1 MRHLTL
7 TAALLCAFGLQAQPA
22 QAAGEGLRV
31 DAQRDPWPLWQSR
44 VTNLNNG
51 PANAGLGLGSY
62 LPLGSAR
69 WSGDH
74 FFSWGK
80 WGDAGG
86 LRATGALLWAPSAQQ
101 LDSNPFSNPF
111 SSPLWRQATG
121 VASAGTPH
129 EADTTTPAAYVG
141 LGYSAYWAKTGIG
154 LSADLGLVSQRPG
167 QLLQASRNSESLW
180 RSLQVSPMLQ
190 VNLSYAF

>member
-7 TAALLCAFGLQAQPA
+7 TAAVLCALSLQAPTA
-22 QAAGEGLRV
+22 LAAGEGLRV

-44 VTNLNNG
+44 VAALNTT
-51 PANAGLGLGSY
+51 PANAGLSLGSY
-62 LPLGSAR
+62 LPLGATR

-74 FFSWGK
+74 FFSWGRL
-80 WGDAGG
+80 GESGG
-86 LRATGALLWAPSAQQ
+86 LRATGALLWATTPQQ
-101 LDSNPFSNPF
+101 LDSKPF
-111 SSPLWRQATG
+111 SSPLWRQAPHAN
-121 VASAGTPH
+121 VAWSTH
-129 EADTTTPAAYVG
+129 EPDITAQPAAYVG

-154 LSADLGLVSQRPG
+154 VSADLGLVSQRPG
-167 QLLQASRNSESLW
+167 QLLQAGRGSESLW

>member
-1 MRHLTL
+1 MRHMTL
-7 TAALLCAFGLQAQPA
+7 TAALLSALALQAPWV

-31 DAQRDPWPLWQSR
+31 DALRDPWPQWQNRLTS
-44 VTNLNNG
+44 LNSN
-51 PANAGLGLGSY
+51 PANGGLGLGSY

-74 FFSWGK
+74 YFSWGK
-80 WGDAGG
+80 LGDTGA
-86 LRATGALLWAPSAQQ
+86 LRATGALLWNSSTQQ
-101 LDSNPFSNPF
+101 LDNKPFT
-111 SSPLWRQATG
+111 SPWWRQVPG
-121 VASAGTPH
+121 ASAAWVAH
-129 EADTTTPAAYVG
+129 EPDTATTAAYVG
-141 LGYSAYWAKTGIG
+141 LGYSAYWAKVGIG

-167 QLLQASRNSESLW
+167 QLLQTSSTSESLW

>member
-7 TAALLCAFGLQAQPA
+7 TAAVLCALCLQAPTV

-44 VTNLNNG
+44 VATLNTA
-51 PANAGLGLGSY
+51 PANAGLSLGSY
-62 LPLGSAR
+62 LPLGATR

-80 WGDAGG
+80 LGESGG
-86 LRATGALLWAPSAQQ
+86 LRATGALLWATASQQ
-101 LDSNPFSNPF
+101 LDSKPF
-111 SSPLWRQATG
+111 SSPLWRQASSAN
-121 VASAGTPH
+121 VAWSTH
-129 EADTTTPAAYVG
+129 EPDSTALPAAYVG

-167 QLLQASRNSESLW
+167 QLLQPGRGSESLW